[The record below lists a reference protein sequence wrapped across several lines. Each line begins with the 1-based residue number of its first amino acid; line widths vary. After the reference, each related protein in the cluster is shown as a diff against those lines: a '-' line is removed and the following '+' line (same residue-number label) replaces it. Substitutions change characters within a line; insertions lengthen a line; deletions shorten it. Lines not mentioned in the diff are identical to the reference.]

1 MNKLRIAIIKRVLML
16 DTEEELRKI
25 EVNVL
30 DAISNELSKDDKE
43 QDEFVRELAISE
55 LERLND
61 NLKEFLGKYN
71 NDDEE
76 VEKTVKQLLQ
86 EDK

>member
-1 MNKLRIAIIKRVLML
+1 MVKNKLGTYISKLM
-16 DTEEELRKI
+16 TT
-25 EVNVL
+25 VV
-30 DAISNELSKDDKE
+30 DKE

-55 LERLND
+55 LERLHD
-61 NLKEFLGKYN
+61 NLKEFLSKHN

-86 EDK
+86 EDNKHVSNK

>member
-1 MNKLRIAIIKRVLML
+1 ML

-43 QDEFVRELAISE
+43 QDEFRKW
-55 LERLND
+55 
-61 NLKEFLGKYN
+61 KENKSNGGVNEIL
-71 NDDEE
+71 
-76 VEKTVKQLLQ
+76 
-86 EDK
+86 